1 MGTQIQTRPFK
12 IGDKIKAD
20 YPDGS
25 YPATVSLIR
34 EDGQIEYEFVTP
46 NEYGACDTAR
56 PGDLRLA
63 LEPPIEHPAMDYIKT
78 VFRADDRVCIFLL
91 PSDGKNIDFRRA
103 DHIAT
108 PDYMQRLVDKNAAG
122 FNVFV
127 CMNALLPD
135 AKSRTKSD
143 IGSIR
148 TVYLDFDDDGQSK
161 VDKVMSSTLVPK
173 PTFILESSPSK
184 FQVIWSIREE
194 ITIQQQEALLVA
206 LISNFG
212 GDKACKDAT
221 RVLRLPGFANRKY
234 PEGPVVKVVY
244 KSATGPV
251 ALSDFQ
257 IKDISESKVRTSPSL
272 IGDKI
277 PHGQHDTE
285 LTRIAGKLR
294 ADGME
299 EENIGVALIEVVE
312 KRCEGY
318 GNDYVEMCRKI
329 AKSICRYQPG
339 SSPKVLLNGKEVGE
353 GSVGATGTAF
363 SSMNISLSYSDEIF
377 HGLAGRIIKK
387 LQPETESH
395 PVGNLLELLAA
406 YGNIIGPNPHYI
418 IEDTKHFANLFVV
431 KVGKSSKSRKGTG
444 KARIERVVS
453 GLDLSWFTS
462 RNTSGMG
469 SGEGVVWEVRDRVF
483 GPVKDKHT
491 GAIRFEVTDPG
502 IDDKRLFIS
511 EGEFVGVLAVAGRKD
526 SLLSK
531 IIRDA
536 WDHKPLRNK
545 TKGSSVVCQ
554 DPHIS
559 ISADI
564 TREEL
569 YIQLKEG
576 DKFNGFGNRFLWC
589 FVERQGLKPHG
600 GEEIDWST
608 ETRELYDAVEFAR
621 KQKRIFM
628 DRNARLMWER
638 MYGELSEDIPGL
650 VGAVTSRGEAQTIR
664 LALIFAMLDL
674 SDHIGTEHLKAARA
688 LWQYLE
694 DSARVI
700 FGGVTKDHQ
709 RILDFLQQGPQSI
722 SDIRT
727 TLYSKNRKKEDI
739 QTEVTTL
746 VSLGRIVS
754 VIGDDGIER
763 LRLP

>member
-1 MGTQIQTRPFK
+1 MTSPQLLPRTRFEPGNEVVLHGK
-12 IGDKIKAD
+12 DVATVLHIDDAGVKIKF
-20 YPDGS
+20 
-25 YPATVSLIR
+25 T
-34 EDGQIEYEFVTP
+34 TP
-46 NEYGACDTAR
+46 NADGDTEDVVH
-56 PGDLRLA
+56 PDDLSLA
-63 LEPPIEHPAMDYIKT
+63 SETVVEHPAIDYINT
-78 VFRADDRVCIFLL
+78 LFRPDDRVCIFLL
-91 PSDGKNIDFRRA
+91 TPDGNKVDFRRA
-103 DHIAT
+103 DQIAT
-108 PDYMQRLVDKNAAG
+108 EHYMRRLADKNADG
-122 FNVFV
+122 FNVYV
-127 CMNALLPD
+127 CMNALLPG
-135 AKSRTKSD
+135 AKSRTKAD

-148 TVYLDFDDDGQSK
+148 TVYLDFDDDGQAK

-173 PTFILESSPSK
+173 PTFVLESSPSK
-184 FQVIWSIREE
+184 FQVIWSLRDE
-194 ITIQQQEALLVA
+194 ITIQHQEALLSA

-212 GDKACKDAT
+212 GDPACKDST
-221 RVLRLPGFANRKY
+221 RVLRLPGFTNRKY
-234 PEGPVVKVVY
+234 PEGPVVKIAY
-244 KSATGPV
+244 KGNAGPV
-251 ALSDFQ
+251 TLSDFR
-257 IKDISESKVRTSPSL
+257 IKDVSESKVRTSPSL

-277 PHGQHDTE
+277 PYGQHDTE

-299 EENIGVALIEVVE
+299 EESIGDALVEVVE

-318 GNDYVEMCRKI
+318 GHDYVEMCRKI

-339 SSPKVLLNGKEVGE
+339 SSPKVLLNGKEVGAGNV
-353 GSVGATGTAF
+353 GSTATAF
-363 SSMNISLSYSDEIF
+363 STMNISLSYSDEIF

-395 PVGNLLELLAA
+395 PVGNLLELLVA
-406 YGNIIGPNPHYI
+406 YGNIIGPNPYYV
-418 IEDTKHFANLFVV
+418 IEDTKHFTNLFVV

-600 GEEIDWST
+600 GEGIDWSA
-608 ETRELYDAVEFAR
+608 EIKELYDAVEFAR
-621 KQKRIFM
+621 KQKRVFM

-650 VGAVTSRGEAQTIR
+650 IGAVTSRGEAQTIR

-694 DSARVI
+694 DSARII

-709 RILDFLQQGPQSI
+709 RILDFLQHGPKTI
-722 SDIRT
+722 SDFIT

-739 QTEVTTL
+739 QTEVATL
-746 VSLGRIVS
+746 VALGRIVS
-754 VIGDDGIER
+754 VTGDDGIER